1 MSDVEFSISFAGPLV
16 TFQDIGRPG
25 NMRYGV
31 SASGPMDIVSF
42 EAANAV
48 LGNDTKQ
55 TAIEISLGG
64 LILQCHEGSITLAI
78 TGGDF
83 LIEYQGQKISSWTV
97 LTIQKGERLSV
108 RAGKS
113 GSWAYLAFSGKLNVK
128 DWLNSSST
136 HSTSGFGGG
145 VLKTGQKFTLT
156 DASNQ
161 ANRIGPILKPNFN
174 TNDLIHAVLGPQDQY
189 FMNTAIKI
197 FSDSIFKVSDN
208 YDRMGMQLTGPKLE
222 LKSALSIP
230 SEPVVKGSIQVSGD
244 GIPTILLAD
253 HQTTGGYPKI
263 ATVISSDI
271 NRLVQFRSNQS
282 VKFVLINSNEAL
294 QKTRKFLDMKEKYLE
309 KLSISRGTLEQR
321 LMSENLIG
329 GIEFNS

>member
-48 LGNDTKQ
+48 LRNETKQ

-294 QKTRKFLDMKEKYLE
+294 QKTRKFLDIKEKYLQ
-309 KLSISRGTLEQR
+309 KISTSRGTLEQR

-329 GIEFNS
+329 GVEFN

>member
-1 MSDVEFSISFAGPLV
+1 MSDVEFSISYAGPLV

-48 LGNDTKQ
+48 LGNETKQ

-282 VKFVLINSNEAL
+282 VKFILINSNKAL
-294 QKTRKFLDMKEKYLE
+294 QKTRKFLDMKEKYLQ
-309 KLSISRGTLEQR
+309 KISISRGTLEQR

-329 GIEFNS
+329 GVEFN

>member
-1 MSDVEFSISFAGPLV
+1 MSDVDFSISYAGPLV

-48 LGNDTKQ
+48 LGNETKQ

-174 TNDLIHAVLGPQDQY
+174 TNDLIHTVLGPQDQY

-271 NRLVQFRSNQS
+271 NRLVQLRSNQN
-282 VKFVLINSNEAL
+282 VEFILINSNEAL
-294 QKTRKFLDMKEKYLE
+294 QKTRKFLDMKEKYLQ
-309 KLSISRGTLEQR
+309 KISTSRGTLEQR

-329 GIEFNS
+329 GVEFN

>member
-97 LTIQKGERLSV
+97 LTLQKGERLSV

-161 ANRIGPILKPNFN
+161 ENRIGPILKPNFY

-197 FSDSIFKVSDN
+197 FSNSIFKVSDN

-294 QKTRKFLDMKEKYLE
+294 QKTRKFLDMKEKYLQ
-309 KLSISRGTLEQR
+309 KISTSRGTLEQR

-329 GIEFNS
+329 GVEFN

>member
-1 MSDVEFSISFAGPLV
+1 MSDVDFSISYAGPLV

-48 LGNDTKQ
+48 LGNETKQ

>member
-1 MSDVEFSISFAGPLV
+1 MSDVDFSISYAGPLV

-145 VLKTGQKFTLT
+145 VLKTGQKFKLT

-161 ANRIGPILKPNFN
+161 ENRIGPILKPNFY

-271 NRLVQFRSNQS
+271 NRLVQLRSNQN
-282 VKFVLINSNEAL
+282 VEFILINSNEAL
-294 QKTRKFLDMKEKYLE
+294 QKTRKFLDMKEKYLQ
-309 KLSISRGTLEQR
+309 KISISRGTLEQR
-321 LMSENLIG
+321 LMNENLIG
-329 GIEFNS
+329 GVEFN

>member
-48 LGNDTKQ
+48 LGNETKQ

-97 LTIQKGERLSV
+97 LTIQKGERLSI

-128 DWLNSSST
+128 DWLKSNST

-161 ANRIGPILKPNFN
+161 ANRIGPILKPSFN

-189 FMNTAIKI
+189 FMNTAIEI

-271 NRLVQFRSNQS
+271 NLS
-282 VKFVLINSNEAL
+282 LIH
-294 QKTRKFLDMKEKYLE
+294 
-309 KLSISRGTLEQR
+309 I
-321 LMSENLIG
+321 
-329 GIEFNS
+329 

>member
-1 MSDVEFSISFAGPLV
+1 MSDVDFSISYAGPLV

-48 LGNDTKQ
+48 LGNETKQ

-189 FMNTAIKI
+189 FMKTAIKI

-271 NRLVQFRSNQS
+271 NRLVQLRSNQS
-282 VKFVLINSNEAL
+282 VEFMLINSNEAL
-294 QKTRKFLDMKEKYLE
+294 QKTRKFLDMKEKYLQ
-309 KLSISRGTLEQR
+309 KISISRGTLEQR

-329 GIEFNS
+329 GVEFN

>member
-1 MSDVEFSISFAGPLV
+1 MSDVEFSISYAGPLV

-48 LGNDTKQ
+48 LGNETKQ

-161 ANRIGPILKPNFN
+161 ENRIGPILKPNFY

-197 FSDSIFKVSDN
+197 FSNSIFKVSDN

>member
-48 LGNDTKQ
+48 LGNETKQ

-97 LTIQKGERLSV
+97 LTIQKGERLSI

-128 DWLNSSST
+128 DWLKSNST

-161 ANRIGPILKPNFN
+161 ANRIGPILKPSFN

-189 FMNTAIKI
+189 FMNTAIEI

-208 YDRMGMQLTGPKLE
+208 YDRMGIQLTGPKLE

-282 VKFVLINSNEAL
+282 VEFKLISSNEAL
-294 QKTRKFLDMKEKYLE
+294 QKTRKFLDMKEKYLQ
-309 KLSISRGTLEQR
+309 KISISRGTLEQR
-321 LMSENLIG
+321 LMNENLIG
-329 GIEFNS
+329 GVEFNS

>member
-31 SASGPMDIVSF
+31 SASGPMDIVAF

-97 LTIQKGERLSV
+97 LTLQKGERLSV

-113 GSWAYLAFSGKLNVK
+113 GSWAYLAFSGKLNVN

-161 ANRIGPILKPNFN
+161 ENRIGPILKPNFY

-197 FSDSIFKVSDN
+197 FSNSIFKVSDN

>member
-1 MSDVEFSISFAGPLV
+1 MSDVEFSISYAGPLV

-97 LTIQKGERLSV
+97 LTLQKGERLSV

-161 ANRIGPILKPNFN
+161 ENRIGPILKPNFY

-271 NRLVQFRSNQS
+271 NRLVQLRSNQN
-282 VKFVLINSNEAL
+282 VEFILINSNEAL
-294 QKTRKFLDMKEKYLE
+294 QKTRKFLDMKEKYLQ
-309 KLSISRGTLEQR
+309 KISTSRGTLEQR

-329 GIEFNS
+329 GVEFN

>member
-294 QKTRKFLDMKEKYLE
+294 QKTRKFLDMKEKYLQ
-309 KLSISRGTLEQR
+309 KISTSRGTLEQR

-329 GIEFNS
+329 GVEFN

>member
-48 LGNDTKQ
+48 LGNEMKQ

-97 LTIQKGERLSV
+97 LTIQKGERLSI

-128 DWLNSSST
+128 DWLKSNST

-161 ANRIGPILKPNFN
+161 ANRIGPILKPSFN

-189 FMNTAIKI
+189 FMNTAIEI

-271 NRLVQFRSNQS
+271 NRLVQFRSNQN
-282 VKFVLINSNEAL
+282 VEFILISNNEAL
-294 QKTRKFLDMKEKYLE
+294 QKTRKFLDMKEKYLQ
-309 KLSISRGTLEQR
+309 KISISRGTLEQR

-329 GIEFNS
+329 GVEFNS

>member
-1 MSDVEFSISFAGPLV
+1 MSDVEFSISYAGPLV

-97 LTIQKGERLSV
+97 LTLQKGERLSV

-161 ANRIGPILKPNFN
+161 ENRIGPILKPNFY

-197 FSDSIFKVSDN
+197 FSNSIFKVSDN

-309 KLSISRGTLEQR
+309 KISISRGTLEQR

-329 GIEFNS
+329 GIEFN

>member
-48 LGNDTKQ
+48 LGNETKQ

-97 LTIQKGERLSV
+97 LTLQKGERLSV

-271 NRLVQFRSNQS
+271 NRLVQLRSNQN
-282 VKFVLINSNEAL
+282 VEFIIINSNEAL
-294 QKTRKFLDMKEKYLE
+294 QKTRKFLDMKEKYLQ
-309 KLSISRGTLEQR
+309 KISTSRGTLEQR

-329 GIEFNS
+329 GVEFN

>member
-1 MSDVEFSISFAGPLV
+1 MSDVDFSISYAGPLV

-48 LGNDTKQ
+48 LGNETKQ

-145 VLKTGQKFTLT
+145 ILKTGQKFTLT

-174 TNDLIHAVLGPQDQY
+174 TNNLIHAVLGPQDQY

-271 NRLVQFRSNQS
+271 NRLVQLRSNQN
-282 VKFVLINSNEAL
+282 VEFILINSNEAL
-294 QKTRKFLDMKEKYLE
+294 QKTRKFLDMKEKYLQ
-309 KLSISRGTLEQR
+309 KISTSRGTLEQR

-329 GIEFNS
+329 GVEFN

>member
-1 MSDVEFSISFAGPLV
+1 MSDVDFSISYAGPLV

-271 NRLVQFRSNQS
+271 NRLVQLRSNQN
-282 VKFVLINSNEAL
+282 VEFILINSNEAL
-294 QKTRKFLDMKEKYLE
+294 QKTRKFLDMKEKYLQ
-309 KLSISRGTLEQR
+309 KISTSRGTLEQR
-321 LMSENLIG
+321 LMSKNLIG
-329 GIEFNS
+329 GVEFN

>member
-1 MSDVEFSISFAGPLV
+1 MSDVEFSISYAGPLV

-294 QKTRKFLDMKEKYLE
+294 QKTRKFLDMKEKYLQ
-309 KLSISRGTLEQR
+309 KISTSRGTLEQR

-329 GIEFNS
+329 GVEFN

>member
-48 LGNDTKQ
+48 LGNETKQ

-97 LTIQKGERLSV
+97 LTIQKGERLSI

-128 DWLNSSST
+128 DWLKSNST

-161 ANRIGPILKPNFN
+161 ANRIGPILKPSFN

-189 FMNTAIKI
+189 FINTAIEI

-282 VKFVLINSNEAL
+282 VEFILISSNEAL
-294 QKTRKFLDMKEKYLE
+294 QKTRKFLDMKEKYLQ
-309 KLSISRGTLEQR
+309 KISISRRTLEQR

-329 GIEFNS
+329 GVEFNS

>member
-1 MSDVEFSISFAGPLV
+1 MSDVDFSISYAGPLV

-48 LGNDTKQ
+48 LGNETKQ

-145 VLKTGQKFTLT
+145 VLKTGQKFTLK

-309 KLSISRGTLEQR
+309 KISISRGTLEQR

-329 GIEFNS
+329 GIEFN

>member
-1 MSDVEFSISFAGPLV
+1 MSDVDFSISYAGPLV

-145 VLKTGQKFTLT
+145 VLKTGQKFTLK

-189 FMNTAIKI
+189 FMKTAIKI

-282 VKFVLINSNEAL
+282 VEFMLINSNEAL
-294 QKTRKFLDMKEKYLE
+294 QKTRKFLDMKEKYLQ
-309 KLSISRGTLEQR
+309 KISTSRGTLEQR

-329 GIEFNS
+329 GVEFN

>member
-1 MSDVEFSISFAGPLV
+1 MSDVDFSISYAGPLV

-271 NRLVQFRSNQS
+271 NRLVQLRSNQN
-282 VKFVLINSNEAL
+282 VEFILINSNEAL
-294 QKTRKFLDMKEKYLE
+294 QKTRKFLDMKEKYLQ
-309 KLSISRGTLEQR
+309 KISISRGTLEQR
-321 LMSENLIG
+321 LMNENLIG
-329 GIEFNS
+329 GVEFN

>member
-64 LILQCHEGSITLAI
+64 LILQCHEGSISLAI

-97 LTIQKGERLSV
+97 LTLQKGERLSV

-161 ANRIGPILKPNFN
+161 ENRIGPILKPNFY

-197 FSDSIFKVSDN
+197 FSNSIFKVSDN

>member
-1 MSDVEFSISFAGPLV
+1 MSDVEFSISYAGPLV

-48 LGNDTKQ
+48 LGNETKQ

-271 NRLVQFRSNQS
+271 NRLVQLRSNQN
-282 VKFVLINSNEAL
+282 VEFILINSNEAL
-294 QKTRKFLDMKEKYLE
+294 QKTRKFLDMKEKYLQ
-309 KLSISRGTLEQR
+309 KISISRGTLEQR
-321 LMSENLIG
+321 LMNENLIG
-329 GIEFNS
+329 GVEFN

>member
-97 LTIQKGERLSV
+97 LTLQKGERLSV

-161 ANRIGPILKPNFN
+161 ENRIGPILKPNFY

-197 FSDSIFKVSDN
+197 FSNSIFKVSDN

-282 VKFVLINSNEAL
+282 VKFALINSNEAL

>member
-48 LGNDTKQ
+48 LGNETKQ

-97 LTIQKGERLSV
+97 LTLQKGERLSV

-271 NRLVQFRSNQS
+271 NRLVQLRSNQN
-282 VKFVLINSNEAL
+282 VEFILINSNEAL
-294 QKTRKFLDMKEKYLE
+294 QKTRKFLDMKEKYLQ
-309 KLSISRGTLEQR
+309 KISTSRGTLEQR

-329 GIEFNS
+329 GVEFN

>member
-48 LGNDTKQ
+48 LGNETKQ

-83 LIEYQGQKISSWTV
+83 LIEHQGQKISSWTV
-97 LTIQKGERLSV
+97 LTIQKGERISV

-161 ANRIGPILKPNFN
+161 TNRSGPILKPNFY

-282 VKFVLINSNEAL
+282 VEFILINSNEAL

-309 KLSISRGTLEQR
+309 KISISIGTLEQR

>member
-97 LTIQKGERLSV
+97 LTIQKGERLSI

-128 DWLNSSST
+128 DWLKSNST

-161 ANRIGPILKPNFN
+161 ANRIGPILKPSFN

-189 FMNTAIKI
+189 FMNTAIEI

-282 VKFVLINSNEAL
+282 VEFILISSNEAL
-294 QKTRKFLDMKEKYLE
+294 QKTRKFLDMKEKYLQ
-309 KLSISRGTLEQR
+309 KISISRGTLEQR

-329 GIEFNS
+329 GVEFNS

>member
-97 LTIQKGERLSV
+97 LTLQKGERLSV

-161 ANRIGPILKPNFN
+161 ENRIGPILKPNFY

-197 FSDSIFKVSDN
+197 FSNSIFKVSDN

-282 VKFVLINSNEAL
+282 VEFMLINSTEAL
-294 QKTRKFLDMKEKYLE
+294 QKTRKFLDIKEKYLQ
-309 KLSISRGTLEQR
+309 KISTSRGTLEQR

-329 GIEFNS
+329 GVEFN

>member
-25 NMRYGV
+25 HMRYGV

-48 LGNDTKQ
+48 LGNETKQ

-145 VLKTGQKFTLT
+145 ILKTGQKFKLT

-161 ANRIGPILKPNFN
+161 ENRIGPILKPNFN

-271 NRLVQFRSNQS
+271 NRLVQLRSNQN
-282 VKFVLINSNEAL
+282 VEFILINSNEAL
-294 QKTRKFLDMKEKYLE
+294 QKTRKFLDMKEKYLQ
-309 KLSISRGTLEQR
+309 KISISRGTLEQR
-321 LMSENLIG
+321 LMNENLIG
-329 GIEFNS
+329 GVEFN

>member
-1 MSDVEFSISFAGPLV
+1 MSDVEFSISFACPLV

-48 LGNDTKQ
+48 LGNETKQ

-97 LTIQKGERLSV
+97 LTIQKGERLSI

-128 DWLNSSST
+128 DWLKSNST

-161 ANRIGPILKPNFN
+161 ANRIGPILKPNLN
-174 TNDLIHAVLGPQDQY
+174 STGPIYAVLGPQDQY
-189 FMNTAIKI
+189 FKDIAIKT
-197 FSDSIFKVSDN
+197 FSDCIFKVSEN
-208 YDRMGMQLTGPKLE
+208 YDRMGMQLIGPKLE

-230 SEPVVKGSIQVSGD
+230 SEPIVKGSIQVSGD
-244 GIPTILLAD
+244 GIPTVLLAD
-253 HQTTGGYPKI
+253 HQTTGGYQKI
-263 ATVISSDI
+263 ATIISSEI

-282 VKFVLINSNEAL
+282 VKFIFINSNDAL
-294 QKTRKFLDMKEKYLE
+294 QKTREFLHFKQKYLE
-309 KLSISRGTLEQR
+309 KISIARGSLEQR

-329 GIEFNS
+329 GFDFN

>member
-31 SASGPMDIVSF
+31 SASGPMDIVAF

-97 LTIQKGERLSV
+97 LTLQKGERLSV

-113 GSWAYLAFSGKLNVK
+113 GSWAYLAFSGKLNVN

-161 ANRIGPILKPNFN
+161 ENRIGPILKPNFY

-197 FSDSIFKVSDN
+197 FSNSIFKVSDN

-282 VKFVLINSNEAL
+282 VEFKLISSNEAL
-294 QKTRKFLDMKEKYLE
+294 QKTRKLLDKKEKYL
-309 KLSISRGTLEQR
+309 KKISISKGTLEQR

-329 GIEFNS
+329 GVEFNS

>member
-1 MSDVEFSISFAGPLV
+1 MSDVEFSISYAGPLV

-48 LGNDTKQ
+48 LGNETKQ

-145 VLKTGQKFTLT
+145 VLKTGQKFTLE

-271 NRLVQFRSNQS
+271 NRLVQLRSNQN
-282 VKFVLINSNEAL
+282 VEFILINSNEAL
-294 QKTRKFLDMKEKYLE
+294 QKTRKFLDMKEKYLQ
-309 KLSISRGTLEQR
+309 KISISRGTLEQR
-321 LMSENLIG
+321 LMNENLIG
-329 GIEFNS
+329 GVEFN

>member
-31 SASGPMDIVSF
+31 SASGPMDIVAF

-97 LTIQKGERLSV
+97 LTLQKGERLSV

-161 ANRIGPILKPNFN
+161 ENRIGPILKPNFY

-197 FSDSIFKVSDN
+197 FSNSIFKVSDN

>member
-48 LGNDTKQ
+48 LGNETKQ

-83 LIEYQGQKISSWTV
+83 LIEYQGQRISSWTV
-97 LTIQKGERLSV
+97 LTIQKGERLSI

-128 DWLNSSST
+128 DWLKSNST

-161 ANRIGPILKPNFN
+161 ANRIGPILKPSFN

-189 FMNTAIKI
+189 FMNTAIEI

-244 GIPTILLAD
+244 GIPTIILAD

-282 VKFVLINSNEAL
+282 VEFKLISSNEAL
-294 QKTRKFLDMKEKYLE
+294 QKTRKFLDMKEKYLQ
-309 KLSISRGTLEQR
+309 KISISRGTLEQR
-321 LMSENLIG
+321 LMNENLIG
-329 GIEFNS
+329 GVEFNS

>member
-1 MSDVEFSISFAGPLV
+1 MSDVDFSISYAGPLV

-97 LTIQKGERLSV
+97 LTLQKGERLSV

-197 FSDSIFKVSDN
+197 FSNSIFKVSDN

-309 KLSISRGTLEQR
+309 KISISRGTLEQR

-329 GIEFNS
+329 GVEFN

>member
-1 MSDVEFSISFAGPLV
+1 MSDVEFSISYAGPLV

-48 LGNDTKQ
+48 LGNETKQ

-309 KLSISRGTLEQR
+309 KISISRGTLEQR

-329 GIEFNS
+329 GIEFN

>member
-48 LGNDTKQ
+48 LGNETKQ

-97 LTIQKGERLSV
+97 LTIQKGERLSI

-128 DWLNSSST
+128 DWLKSNST

-161 ANRIGPILKPNFN
+161 ANRIGPILKPSFN

-189 FMNTAIKI
+189 FMNTAIEI

-282 VKFVLINSNEAL
+282 VKFILINSNKAL
-294 QKTRKFLDMKEKYLE
+294 QKARKFLDMKEKYLQ
-309 KLSISRGTLEQR
+309 KISISRGTLEQR

-329 GIEFNS
+329 GVEFNS

>member
-48 LGNDTKQ
+48 LGNETKQ

-97 LTIQKGERLSV
+97 LTLQKGERLSV

-145 VLKTGQKFTLT
+145 ALKTGQKFTLS

-161 ANRIGPILKPNFN
+161 ENRIGPILKPNFY

-271 NRLVQFRSNQS
+271 NRLVQLRSNQN
-282 VKFVLINSNEAL
+282 VEFILINSNEAL
-294 QKTRKFLDMKEKYLE
+294 QKTRKFLDMKEKYLQ
-309 KLSISRGTLEQR
+309 KISISRGTLEQR
-321 LMSENLIG
+321 LMNENLIG
-329 GIEFNS
+329 GVEFN